1 MGAMYE
7 VWPLPL
13 LLLWREIRGLGTL
26 LRVRHSDN
34 MLTVESW
41 NFAIFLTRPL
51 VETVEHDNCV
61 SG

>member
-7 VWPLPL
+7 LWPLPL

-41 NFAIFLTRPL
+41 NFRLQFF
-51 VETVEHDNCV
+51 
-61 SG
+61 